1 MSSIIDLGIIEGLQP
16 LFIFLIVFA
25 VVFGILSG
33 TKLLGTSKSIHAI
46 IALVLG
52 LITII
57 SANLIKVI
65 SIMIPWF
72 IILAIFLILV
82 LIAMKTAGVPDDQI
96 VEAAQNASVYWTII
110 IIALVIIVGS
120 LASVYGQQELG
131 VTKSNTTQLTF
142 GEGGEP
148 ITATDDFDHNVRA
161 TFYHPKVL
169 GFILFILIGL
179 LTITQLTRE

>member
-1 MSSIIDLGIIEGLQP
+1 MSSIIDIGIIEGLQP
-16 LFIFLIVFA
+16 LFIFLIIFA

-33 TKLLGTSKSIHAI
+33 TKLLGTNKSIHAI

-52 LITII
+52 LISII
-57 SANLIKVI
+57 SANIIKVI

-82 LIAMKTAGVPDDQI
+82 IIGMKTAGVPDEQL
-96 VEAAQNASVYWTII
+96 VSAAQEPSVYWTII
-110 IIALVIIVGS
+110 IISLVIIVGS

-131 VTKSNTTQLTF
+131 VTQPNSTQLVF
-142 GEGGEP
+142 GEGNEP
-148 ITATDDFDHNVRA
+148 VTATEDFDHNVRA
-161 TFYHPKVL
+161 TFYHPKML

-179 LTITQLTRE
+179 LTISQLTRE